1 VFVRTPLRLDF
12 PIRSLPVTRKLLLVP
27 VLATAALAV
36 GVPAAN
42 SAREIK
48 VGDNYFVRASGV
60 PSVKVSKGTV
70 VKWVWKGKSLHNV
83 KVTKGPVKFGSSSMT
98 KGSYAKKMKRR
109 GMYTIVCTVH
119 GASDQKMKLEVS

>member
-1 VFVRTPLRLDF
+1 
-12 PIRSLPVTRKLLLVP
+12 VTRKLMLVP
-27 VLATAALAV
+27 AIATAALAV

-42 SAREIK
+42 SAREVK

-60 PSVKVSKGTV
+60 PTVTVSKGTT

-98 KGSYAKKMKRR
+98 RGSYSRKMKQK
-109 GMYTIVCTVH
+109 GTYTIVCTVH
-119 GASDQKMKLEVS
+119 GASDQKMKLVVS